1 MGKSGGIYNLISI
14 VFLALTALWIAFVI
28 SRLLGPGVEIQATAD
43 LPTPVTIPTLT
54 PSHTF
59 TPTATPT
66 ATPTP
71 TETLTPTVT
80 PTEPPTFTPSPTIT
94 DTPGPTSTPTDTPTP
109 IATFTPTPT
118 DTPTGPTATFT
129 ATTSPFPFD
138 LRNNEVVFT
147 QNFAN
152 QAGCAWQGIGGQV
165 FDLNGSPLN
174 GLLVRVFGPNLDRL
188 VQSGSNTQYGEAGWE
203 QPVDNVINTNTYFVQ
218 LETTAGTIISPRVQ
232 VTFPGDCARNL
243 ALVRFIQTRPL

>member
-1 MGKSGGIYNLISI
+1 MGQSGRVYNFISI
-14 VFLALTALWIAFVI
+14 IFLVLTVLWVAFVI
-28 SRLLGPGVEIQATAD
+28 SRLLGPTVETQALAD
-43 LPTPVTIPTLT
+43 LPTPVTLPTLT
-54 PSHTF
+54 PSSTL
-59 TPTATPT
+59 PPSATPT
-66 ATPTP
+66 DTPTP

-80 PTEPPTFTPSPTIT
+80 PTETPTLTVSPTIT

-109 IATFTPTPT
+109 PATFTPTAT
-118 DTPTGPTATFT
+118 DTPSGPTATFT

-138 LRNNEVVFT
+138 LRENEVVFT

-165 FDLNGSPLN
+165 FDLNGNPLN
-174 GLLVRVFGPNLDRL
+174 GLMVHVFGPNIDRFVL
-188 VQSGSNTQYGEAGWE
+188 SGSNTQYGEGGWE
-203 QPVDNVINTNTYFVQ
+203 QPVDNVINTSTYFVQ
-218 LETTAGTIISPRVQ
+218 LETTAGTVISPRVQ